1 MVAFNNIFSVGLL
14 VSTLVITAC
23 GGGDGGGTNSSQSSI
38 SKSSLD
44 TTASSIAS
52 SNEAASSKISVNSS
66 IPSFSSISFSSI
78 KFSSISSINFSSIS
92 FSSSTFSSLDSSNV
106 SSNFSS
112 NDNTPVSSRG
122 QVSSKN
128 QASSKNQNSSTTFSS
143 SATLSSSVKSS
154 SSIKSSAASSV
165 TTGTGFVSQHGRLST
180 LNGRLVD
187 QNSKPIQLHGMSTH
201 GLQWFGQFA
210 NKDSIK
216 WLRDDWNA
224 NVIRAAMYIGE
235 NGYLTNETVIN
246 KVWETIDAAIALDI
260 YVIVD
265 WHISTDGFPNP
276 LTKKEEA
283 KTFFKKV
290 TAKYGNDPH
299 IIYEIAN
306 EPSGNDVHWS
316 NAIKPYAN
324 ELIPVIRQGAPDAFV
339 IVGTAV
345 WSQLLNEVVGDELP
359 FNNVAYTIHFYSC
372 EAAHQA
378 PLRKIVK
385 DAAEKNLPIF
395 STEWGN
401 SEASGNGGTCKDQTD
416 QWLDLL
422 DQYGISWV
430 NWSLSDKNETSAALK
445 SGASAT
451 GGWTTAQLTD
461 SGNYVRNR
469 MKGYK
474 QDSSSSAMSTPSSVM
489 KSSSVVSVASSK
501 SSVITTP
508 SSSSTQTTSKSA
520 SSSSSVIVG
529 GARLENPFVGAK
541 WYVNQDWAANA
552 RAFGGSKIAGYNTA
566 VWMDRIGAID
576 PADANVLGL
585 RGHLDATLDQGA
597 NVFLVVIYDL
607 PNRDC
612 NALASNGELLI
623 AKDGFNRYKNEYV
636 DPIAA
641 ILSDAKYQGIRIIA
655 IIEPDS
661 LPNLVTNTSV
671 AKCQESAGKG
681 GYVEATQYTLNKLYP
696 ITNVYSYMDIGHSGW
711 LGWDDNMGKA
721 TTFIA
726 DAIKGTTAGVNS
738 VAGFVSNTAN
748 STPLK
753 EPFLDSLSMS
763 AMPGNGGTQVR
774 QAKFYEW
781 NPKFSELAF
790 VQNWRTRMIA
800 LGLPSS
806 IGMLVDTS
814 RNGWGG
820 PARPT
825 ALSTSSDVD
834 TFVNQSRIDRRTH
847 RGMWCNQAS
856 GIGERPTAAPEP
868 GVDAYVW
875 VKPPGESDGVATAG
889 IVDPTDPAKGF
900 DRFCDPSYTVPS
912 TGLPTGAL
920 AGAPHAGR
928 WFTEGFKVLLEN
940 AYPAL

>member
-1 MVAFNNIFSVGLL
+1 MTAFNTIFSAGLL

-23 GGGDGGGTNSSQSSI
+23 GGGGDGSSSSSQSSVT
-38 SKSSLD
+38 KSSV
-44 TTASSIAS
+44 TNVASSVD
-52 SNEAASSKISVNSS
+52 AASSKISGASSKVSTNSS
-66 IPSFSSISFSSI
+66 LNLMTSRA
-78 KFSSISSINFSSIS
+78 
-92 FSSSTFSSLDSSNV
+92 FSSSSVSDTSSSS
-106 SSNFSS
+106 
-112 NDNTPVSSRG
+112 
-122 QVSSKN
+122 SSKKEN
-128 QASSKNQNSSTTFSS
+128 NSSAINS
-143 SATLSSSVKSS
+143 SAIVIRSSSVTNSSVIPASKSS
-154 SSIKSSAASSV
+154 VASSV
-165 TTGTGFVSQHGRLST
+165 TTNGGFVSQHGRLST
-180 LNGRLVD
+180 TNGRLVD
-187 QNSKPIQLHGMSTH
+187 QSGAPIQLHGMSTH

-210 NKDSIK
+210 NKDPIK

-235 NGYLTNETVIN
+235 GGYLTNASVIN
-246 KVWETIDAAIALDI
+246 KVYETIDAAIALDI

-276 LTKKEEA
+276 LTKKEDA

-324 ELIPVIRQGAPDAFV
+324 EVIPVIREGAPDAFV

-345 WSQLLNEVVGDELP
+345 WSQLLNEVVGDELA
-359 FNNVAYTIHFYSC
+359 FDKIAYTIHFYSC
-372 EAAHQA
+372 EPAHQA

-445 SGASAT
+445 AGASAT
-451 GGWTTAQLTD
+451 GGWTAAQLTD

-474 QDSSSSAMSTPSSVM
+474 PNTGSSSSTITTRSSAKSATVSSAATST
-489 KSSSVVSVASSK
+489 VVTR
-501 SSVITTP
+501 SSVITTR
-508 SSSSTQTTSKSA
+508 SSSSTQTTS
-520 SSSSSVIVG
+520 SSSATSIVS
-529 GARLENPFVGAK
+529 GARLDNPFVGTK
-541 WYVNQDWAANA
+541 WYVNQDWAQNA
-552 RAFGGSKIAGYNTA
+552 IAYGGGKIANYNTA
-566 VWMDRIGAID
+566 VWMDRIGAIAPTD
-576 PADANVLGL
+576 TKVMGL
-585 RGHLDATLDQGA
+585 RDHLDATLDQGA

-641 ILSDAKYQGIRIIA
+641 IFSDAKYKSIRIIA

-696 ITNVYSYMDIGHSGW
+696 ISNVYSYMDVGHSGW
-711 LGWDDNMGKA
+711 LGWDDNMSKA

-726 DAIKGTTAGVNS
+726 DAIKGTTAGVKS
-738 VAGFVSNTAN
+738 VAGFISNTAN

-753 EPFLDSLSMS
+753 EPFLDSLSAS
-763 AMPGNGGTQVR
+763 TLPGNNSVQVR

-781 NPKFSELAF
+781 NPNFSELSF
-790 VQNWRTRMIA
+790 VNNWRTRMIA
-800 LGLPSS
+800 LGLPNS

-820 PARPT
+820 SRRPT
-825 ALSTSSDVD
+825 AASTSTDVD
-834 TFVNQSRIDRRTH
+834 TFVDQSRIDRRTH
-847 RGMWCNQAS
+847 RGMWCNQVS
-856 GIGERPTAAPEP
+856 GIGERPTIAPEP

-875 VKPPGESDGVATAG
+875 VKPPGESDGVASAG
-889 IVDPTDPAKGF
+889 IIDPTDPAKGF
-900 DRFCDPSYTVPS
+900 DRFCDPTYTVPS
-912 TGLPTGAL
+912 NGKPTGAM

-928 WFTEGFKVLLEN
+928 WFAEGFKALLEN
-940 AYPAL
+940 AYPPL